1 MGSQDAVTLPPLI
14 ANRCP
19 RSVSTTY
26 VVEVLQCPAVR
37 VDQVIS
43 PVSEVCDLGGARDLG
58 GRDAGSA

>member
-1 MGSQDAVTLPPLI
+1 MGSLDAVTLPPLMS
-14 ANRCP
+14 AEC
-19 RSVSTTY
+19 VYY

>member
-1 MGSQDAVTLPPLI
+1 MPSHYHLYLLTDVRGTCVY
-14 ANRCP
+14 
-19 RSVSTTY
+19 Y